1 MEESIK
7 LLDFL
12 KEINGKNIEEI
23 KKIINEKNIIK
34 SEITVAGVYIAL
46 RTLGDGI
53 QIGEKRENNI
63 QKILFREVM
72 LFYSIIENFTN
83 IEILSDEKTIENL
96 NIYLEMALIELS
108 DKIYLFK
115 KMFEEYIVENRYKVI
130 QELTD
135 TFNSGLPSAEDIN
148 SLQDSLNEMFKE
160 ESPEK
165 LKVIQDILAYND
177 PLMKEVKDIIANPQ
191 ISEGVSDNNGDK
203 GQ

>member
-23 KKIINEKNIIK
+23 KKIVSAKNIIK
-34 SEITVAGVYIAL
+34 NEITIAGVYIAL
-46 RTLGDGI
+46 RTLGDEI

-148 SLQDSLNEMFKE
+148 SLQNSLNEMFKE

>member
-46 RTLGDGI
+46 RTLGDEI

>member
-34 SEITVAGVYIAL
+34 SEITVAGVYLAL
-46 RTLGDGI
+46 KTLGNEI
-53 QIGEKRENNI
+53 LIGEKREDNI
-63 QKILFREVM
+63 QKVLFREVM

>member
-46 RTLGDGI
+46 RTLGDEI

-148 SLQDSLNEMFKE
+148 SLQNSLNEMFKE